1 MVTDP
6 QDFHMVKEGPSA
18 TGQVDGGDRAP
29 GVHLGPRGVTW
40 ESPPS
45 LSPSFITGSSSSLG
59 DCEGLETR
67 DGKGLAQPGRG
78 S

>member
-1 MVTDP
+1 M
-6 QDFHMVKEGPSA
+6 
-18 TGQVDGGDRAP
+18 
-29 GVHLGPRGVTW
+29 GVTGAG
-40 ESPPS
+40 SSSRTQGCDLGKSPS